1 MIALEEVT
9 DMVTVLRRNTQ
20 FESHESCCQC
30 TPCREGTGWLK
41 DLVTRI
47 DEGEGNLRDLDLLLD
62 LTTQM
67 EGRTVCAL
75 ADAAAWPVRHTNQR
89 FRSEFQAEWKPSGF
103 AASQG
108 AASS

>member
-30 TPCREGTGWLK
+30 TPSREGTGWLT
-41 DLVTRI
+41 DLVTRN
-47 DEGEGNLRDLDLLLD
+47 DEAEGNLRDLDLLLD

-75 ADAAAWPVRHTNQR
+75 ADAAAWPVRHTIQR
-89 FRSEFQAEWKPSGF
+89 FRSEFEAKCKPSVF
-103 AASQG
+103 ATSQV
-108 AASS
+108 AVA